1 MISLMPKTKWI
12 IWDQLKT
19 SDVSGFA
26 GCVTIKRL
34 RFWTQANAQK
44 SVAIRPTGAPQAGFR
59 R

>member
-1 MISLMPKTKWI
+1 MPKTKWI
-12 IWDQLKT
+12 ILDQLKT
-19 SDVSGFA
+19 SDISGFA
-26 GCVTIKRL
+26 GCVMIKRL